1 MDDTKKPG
9 EDDSLKTGSEEV
21 SRGVDTMGAQPSGQ
35 DSDDSKAYDSAS
47 AGQSEGPR
55 RSTAAEVASGLG
67 ISALVYALLWAA
79 FASQVGVIIIVLSLV
94 LLGGGMV
101 WSIRLMRS
109 GRTALGLTMLT
120 AFSIPLLALLTV
132 GACALLFFPTWG

>member
-1 MDDTKKPG
+1 MNDTKPPG
-9 EDDSLKTGSEEV
+9 TDDNFNTNDRRPAEDEQANAEAPNSDLNVTETEPLSSSV
-21 SRGVDTMGAQPSGQ
+21 QPEPTQ
-35 DSDDSKAYDSAS
+35 
-47 AGQSEGPR
+47 

-79 FASQVGVIIIVLSLV
+79 FASQVGVIIMLLSLI

-101 WSIRLMRS
+101 WSIKLMRS

-132 GACALLFFPTWG
+132 GACALLFFPPWG